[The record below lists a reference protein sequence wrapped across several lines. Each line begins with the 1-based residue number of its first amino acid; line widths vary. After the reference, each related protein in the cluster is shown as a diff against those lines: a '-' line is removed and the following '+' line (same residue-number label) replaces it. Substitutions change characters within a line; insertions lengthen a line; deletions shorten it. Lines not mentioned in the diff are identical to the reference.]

1 MKKLV
6 LLLVLLVFIT
16 SCVPSPETIAGVT
29 KEDLISGKAVEKAF
43 ERECSEPSVS
53 DSCEQTIAEATEKE
67 VEDVAYH
74 DFEKF
79 RESPEAV
86 PSSARVIDGGA
97 LEAGVGDKFS
107 VSVD

>member
-1 MKKLV
+1 MKNLV
-6 LLLVLLVFIT
+6 LLLILLIFIT

-29 KEDLISGKAVEKAF
+29 REDIISGKAIENAF
-43 ERECSEPSVS
+43 EKECSEPVVS
-53 DSCEQTIAEATEKE
+53 DECKQTLEEATRKE
-67 VEDVAYH
+67 VEDVAYR
-74 DFEKF
+74 DFERF
-79 RESPEAV
+79 RNASQA